1 MSNVAPSHVTS
12 PDIASLR
19 PSPQD
24 ILVYVMVATSAADGT
39 MSDSELKSI
48 GSEVQSLPV
57 FEALSDD
64 DFMGAV
70 RTCTTLLDAD
80 DGLDTIIQMVGSLPQ
95 RLQETA
101 YALAVDVAASDLS
114 VAPEEVRFLQLMR
127 DGLRIDRLT
136 SAAIERGAKARYQTA

>member
-1 MSNVAPSHVTS
+1 MSNASNASNVTQLKPSAPE
-12 PDIASLR
+12 
-19 PSPQD
+19 

-39 MSDSELKSI
+39 MSDMELKSI

-64 DFMGAV
+64 EFMGAV
-70 RTCTTLLDAD
+70 RTCTTILDDD
-80 DGLDTIIQMVGSLPQ
+80 DGLDTIIQMVGSLPV

-127 DGLRIDRLT
+127 DGLQLDRLAT
-136 SAAIERGAKARYQTA
+136 AAIERGAKARFQTV

>member
-1 MSNVAPSHVTS
+1 MSDTASNVTALKPS
-12 PDIASLR
+12 A
-19 PSPQD
+19 QD

-64 DFMGAV
+64 AFMGAV
-70 RTCTTLLDAD
+70 RTCTTILDD
-80 DGLDTIIQMVGSLPQ
+80 SDGLDTIIQMVASLPQ

-101 YALAVDVAASDLS
+101 YALAVDVAAADLS

-127 DGLRIDRLT
+127 DGLKIDRLT
-136 SAAIERGAKARYQTA
+136 TAAIERAAKARFQTA

>member
-1 MSNVAPSHVTS
+1 MSSNVTQLKPSAPE
-12 PDIASLR
+12 
-19 PSPQD
+19 

-39 MSDSELKSI
+39 MSDMELKSI

-64 DFMGAV
+64 EFMGAV
-70 RTCTTLLDAD
+70 RTCTTILDDD
-80 DGLDTIIQMVGSLPQ
+80 DGLDTIIQMVGSLPG

-101 YALAVDVAASDLS
+101 YALAVDVAAADLS

-127 DGLRIDRLT
+127 DGLKLDRLT
-136 SAAIERGAKARYQTA
+136 TAAIERAAKARYQTA